1 MEKNF
6 RNIPLKLSY
15 DSGLDDILWDFY
27 IPVLSMSKNYDR
39 IAGFFS
45 SSSLALSARGLED
58 FIANGGK
65 MRLVTCPQ
73 LSKKDVEMLEKA
85 TKNIDELL
93 TDNFIKDYS
102 EIESQFQRDHVQA
115 LGWMIANDKL
125 EIKIA
130 VIKKNGRVCDKE
142 QIEQI
147 GIMHQK
153 VGILY
158 DNTGQ
163 IISFSGSNNE
173 SASGWLGNTEEFK
186 VFCSWTGA
194 MPYVQEDIK
203 KFNSFW
209 NEDRPDV
216 EMKDIPSALQ
226 EHLITISKDFEPA
239 RLATK
244 HYYPEKLIK
253 EKQELKLFFYQKN
266 AVNKWEENNR
276 MLLLQMA
283 TGCGKTRTAI
293 GCMNNTLKDTNKLL
307 VIIACPQATLA
318 TQWKT
323 DVESL
328 KIEEHRSIE
337 INGNVSGWDIIV
349 NREIKKLGAGR
360 YKNLIIYTTHQI
372 CSSPKF
378 INILKE
384 CNEQI
389 VKFLI
394 GDEVHGMGANKTQNG
409 LLDLYQY
416 RLGLSATPQRW
427 FDDAGSRLIEDYFG
441 NDNFEF
447 SIHDALTNIN
457 PLTGKPFLVNYTY
470 DPRFISLTEDELE
483 EYKRITDKIVKMS
496 RYANDE
502 ESSGYLDMLRFQRA
516 NIEKNAENKY
526 KELENILD
534 EIGDGISDT
543 IIFVSDS
550 QIDRV
555 MRMLGDRGI
564 PASRFTQA
572 QSTAKSEKYDGLSER
587 DYIIKLFKEKQYKV
601 LVAIKCLDE
610 GIDIPSADRAIVMA
624 SSTNPREYV
633 QRIGRIIRQATG
645 KYSAII
651 HDMIIKPS
659 LDLFYDDTLIE
670 MEKRIFKKEMDRV
683 LELSENAINNTS
695 ITNMV
700 FDILQEVIS

>member
-27 IPVLSMSKNYDR
+27 IPVLSMSKTYDR

-58 FIANGGK
+58 FISNGGK

-73 LSKKDVEMLEKA
+73 LSKNDVDMLEKT
-85 TKNIDELL
+85 TKNIDQLL

-115 LGWMIANDKL
+115 LGWMIANGKL

-130 VIKKNGRVCDKE
+130 VIRRNGRICDKD

-216 EMKDIPSALQ
+216 EIKDIPSALK

-244 HYYPEKLIK
+244 HYYPQKLIK

-323 DVESL
+323 DVEGL

-337 INGNVSGWDIIV
+337 INGNISGWETIV
-349 NREIKKLGAGR
+349 KREIKKLGAGR

-378 INILKE
+378 INILKDS
-384 CNEQI
+384 NEQI
-389 VKFLI
+389 TKFLI
-394 GDEVHGMGANKTQNG
+394 GDEVHGMGASKAQNG
-409 LLDLYQY
+409 LLELYQY

-427 FDDAGSRLIEDYFG
+427 FDDAGSILIENYFG

-470 DPRFISLTEDELE
+470 DPRFINLTEDELE
-483 EYKRITDKIVKMS
+483 EYKRITEKLVKMS
-496 RYANDE
+496 RYASDE

-526 KELENILD
+526 KELESILD
-534 EIGDGISDT
+534 EIGSDISDT
-543 IIFVSDS
+543 IIFVSDA

-572 QSTAKSEKYDGLSER
+572 QSTAKSERYGGLSER

-633 QRIGRIIRQATG
+633 QRIGRIIRQAPG

-670 MEKRIFKKEMDRV
+670 MEKKIFKKEMDRV

-700 FDILQEVIS
+700 FDILQEVVS

>member
-1 MEKNF
+1 MKKNF

-27 IPVLSMSKNYDR
+27 IPVLSMSTTYNR

-58 FIANGGK
+58 FISNGGK

-73 LSKKDVEMLEKA
+73 LSKQDVEMLEKA
-85 TKNIDELL
+85 SKNIEQLI

-102 EIESQFQRDHVQA
+102 EIENQFQKDHVQA
-115 LGWMIANDKL
+115 LGWMIANGKL

-130 VIKKNGRVCDKE
+130 VIKRNGKICDKE
-142 QIEQI
+142 QIDQI

-158 DNTGQ
+158 DNNGQ

-209 NEDRPDV
+209 SEDRPDV
-216 EMKDIPSALQ
+216 EIKDIPDALN
-226 EHLITISKDFEPA
+226 EHLIRISKDFEPS

-293 GCMNNTLKDTNKLL
+293 GCMNNALKDTNKLL
-307 VIIACPQATLA
+307 VIIACPQATLSS
-318 TQWKT
+318 QWKT
-323 DVESL
+323 EIEGL
-328 KIEEHRSIE
+328 KVEEHRSIE
-337 INGNVSGWDIIV
+337 INGNISSWETMVK
-349 NREIKKLGAGR
+349 REVGKLGAAR
-360 YKNLIIYTTHQI
+360 YKNLVIYTTHQI

-378 INILKE
+378 INLLSE
-384 CNEQI
+384 GNAQI

-394 GDEVHGMGANKTQNG
+394 GDEVHGMGADKAQNG
-409 LLDLYQY
+409 LLDIYQY

-427 FDDAGSRLIEDYFG
+427 FDESGSKLIEDYFG
-441 NDNFEF
+441 NDSFEF
-447 SIHDALTNIN
+447 SIHDALTNMN
-457 PLTGKPFLVNYTY
+457 QLTGKPFLVNYTY
-470 DPRFISLTEDELE
+470 DPRFISLIEDELE
-483 EYKRITDKIVKMS
+483 EYKRITEKLVKMS
-496 RYANDE
+496 KYASDE
-502 ESSGYLDMLRFQRA
+502 ESSGYLDMLRFKRA

-526 KELENILD
+526 YELDKILD
-534 EIGDGISDT
+534 EIGNEISDT
-543 IIFVSDS
+543 IIFVSDV

-555 MRMLGDRGI
+555 MQILGSRGI
-564 PASRFTQA
+564 VVSRFTQA
-572 QSTAKSEKYDGLSER
+572 QGTAASEKYDGLSER
-587 DYIIKLFKEKQYKV
+587 EHIIKLFKEKQYQV

-633 QRIGRIIRQATG
+633 QRIGRIIRQASG
-645 KYSAII
+645 KYKATI

-695 ITNMV
+695 ITNIV
-700 FDILQEVIS
+700 FDILQEVMS

>member
-27 IPVLSMSKNYDR
+27 IPVLSMAKTYDR

-58 FIANGGK
+58 FITNGGK
-65 MRLVTCPQ
+65 IRLVTCPQ
-73 LSKKDVEMLEKA
+73 LSKKDVDMLEK
-85 TKNIDELL
+85 TIKNIDELVI
-93 TDNFIKDYS
+93 DNFIKDYS

-115 LGWMIANDKL
+115 LGWMIANGKL

-186 VFCSWTGA
+186 VFCSWTGV

-216 EMKDIPSALQ
+216 EIRDIPSALK
-226 EHLITISKDFEPA
+226 ERLITISKDFEPG

-318 TQWKT
+318 SQWKT
-323 DVESL
+323 DIESL

-337 INGNVSGWDIIV
+337 INGNVSGWDIIAK
-349 NREIKKLGAGR
+349 REIRKLGAGR

-372 CSSPKF
+372 CSSKKF
-378 INILKE
+378 IDILKD

-394 GDEVHGMGANKTQNG
+394 GDEVHGMGANKAQNG

-502 ESSGYLDMLRFQRA
+502 ESAGYLDMLRFQRA

-526 KELENILD
+526 TELENILD
-534 EIGDGISDT
+534 EIGNNISNT
-543 IIFVSDS
+543 IIFVSDA

-555 MRMLGDRGI
+555 MRTLGDRGI
-564 PASRFTQA
+564 AASRFTQS
-572 QSTAKSEKYDGLSER
+572 QSTVSSEKYDGLSER
-587 DYIIKLFKEKQYKV
+587 EYIIKLFKEKQYKV

-633 QRIGRIIRQATG
+633 QRIGRIIRQAAG
-645 KYSAII
+645 KYSATI

-695 ITNMV
+695 ITNIV
-700 FDILQEVIS
+700 FDILQEVV

>member
-1 MEKNF
+1 MEKNY

-15 DSGLDDILWDFY
+15 DSGIDDILWDFY
-27 IPVLSMSKNYDR
+27 IPVLSMSKSYDR

-58 FIANGGK
+58 FITNGGK

-73 LSKKDVEMLEKA
+73 LSKKDVDMFETA
-85 TKNIDELL
+85 TANIDDLL
-93 TDNFIKDYS
+93 TSNFIKDYC
-102 EIESQFQRDHVQA
+102 EIESQFQKDHVQA
-115 LGWMIANDKL
+115 LGWMLANGKL

-130 VIKKNGRVCDKE
+130 VIKRNGRICDKE
-142 QIEQI
+142 QIERI

-209 NEDRPDV
+209 DENRPDA
-216 EMKDIPSALQ
+216 EMKTIPVALK

-239 RLATK
+239 RLATRY
-244 HYYPEKLIK
+244 YYPKKIIK
-253 EKQELKLFFYQKN
+253 EKQKLKLFFYQKN
-266 AVNKWEENNR
+266 AVKKWECNNR

-293 GCMNNTLKDTNKLL
+293 GCMNNALKDTDKLL
-307 VIIACPQATLA
+307 VVIACPQAILA

-337 INGNVSGWDIIV
+337 VNGTIAGWDVIV
-349 NREIKKLGAGR
+349 NRGIRKLGAGR

-378 INILKE
+378 INILND
-384 CNEQI
+384 CNEHI

-394 GDEVHGMGANKTQNG
+394 GDEVHGMGANKAQNG
-409 LLDLYQY
+409 LLDSYQY

-427 FDDAGSRLIEDYFG
+427 FDDAGSLLIEDYFG

-470 DPRFISLTEDELE
+470 DPRFISLTEEELE
-483 EYKRITDKIVKMS
+483 EYKRITNKIIKMS
-496 RYANDE
+496 RYSNDE

-526 KELENILD
+526 KELETILD
-534 EIGDGISDT
+534 KIGNDVSDT
-543 IIFVSDS
+543 IIFVSDA

-564 PASRFTQA
+564 AASRFTQA
-572 QSTAKSEKYDGLSER
+572 QSTVKSDKYDGLSER

-633 QRIGRIIRQATG
+633 QRIGRIIRQAQG

-659 LDLFYDDTLIE
+659 FDLFYDDTLIE
-670 MEKRIFKKEMDRV
+670 IEKRIFKKEMDRV

-695 ITNMV
+695 ITNIV
-700 FDILQEVIS
+700 FDILQEVVS

>member
-58 FIANGGK
+58 FISNGGK

-73 LSKKDVEMLEKA
+73 LSKNDVDMLEKT
-85 TKNIDELL
+85 TKNIDQLL

-115 LGWMIANDKL
+115 LGWMIANGKL

-130 VIKKNGRVCDKE
+130 VIRKNGRICDKD

-216 EMKDIPSALQ
+216 EIKDIPSALK

-244 HYYPEKLIK
+244 HYYPQKLIK

-337 INGNVSGWDIIV
+337 INGNISGWETIV
-349 NREIKKLGAGR
+349 KREIKKLGAGR

-378 INILKE
+378 INILKDS
-384 CNEQI
+384 NEQI
-389 VKFLI
+389 TKFLI
-394 GDEVHGMGANKTQNG
+394 GDEVHGMGASKAQNG

-427 FDDAGSRLIEDYFG
+427 FDDAGSILIEDYFG

-483 EYKRITDKIVKMS
+483 EYKRITEKLVKMS
-496 RYANDE
+496 RYASDE

-526 KELENILD
+526 KELESILD
-534 EIGDGISDT
+534 EIGSDISDT
-543 IIFVSDS
+543 IIFVSDA

-572 QSTAKSEKYDGLSER
+572 QSTVKSERYGGLSER

-633 QRIGRIIRQATG
+633 QRIGRIIRQAPG

-695 ITNMV
+695 ITNIV
-700 FDILQEVIS
+700 FDILQEVVS

>member
-27 IPVLSMSKNYDR
+27 IPVLSMSKTYDR

-58 FIANGGK
+58 FISNGGK

-73 LSKKDVEMLEKA
+73 LSKNDVDMLEKT
-85 TKNIDELL
+85 TKNIDQLL

-115 LGWMIANDKL
+115 LGWMIANGKL

-130 VIKKNGRVCDKE
+130 IIRKNGKVCDRD

-158 DNTGQ
+158 DSTGQ

-216 EMKDIPSALQ
+216 EMKDIPSALK

-244 HYYPEKLIK
+244 HYYPQKLIK

-266 AVNKWEENNR
+266 AVNKWEENSR

-337 INGNVSGWDIIV
+337 INGNISGWETIV
-349 NREIKKLGAGR
+349 KREIKKLGAGR
-360 YKNLIIYTTHQI
+360 YRNLIIYTTHQI

-378 INILKE
+378 INILKDS
-384 CNEQI
+384 NEQI
-389 VKFLI
+389 TKFLI
-394 GDEVHGMGANKTQNG
+394 GDEVHGMGASKAQNG

-427 FDDAGSRLIEDYFG
+427 FDDAGSILIEDYFG

-526 KELENILD
+526 IELESILD
-534 EIGDGISDT
+534 EIGSDISDT
-543 IIFVSDS
+543 IIFVSDA

-572 QSTAKSEKYDGLSER
+572 QSTAKSERYGGLSER

-633 QRIGRIIRQATG
+633 QRIGRIIRQAPG

-700 FDILQEVIS
+700 FDILQEVVS

>member
-1 MEKNF
+1 MDKNF
-6 RNIPLKLSY
+6 RNLPLKLSY

-27 IPVLSMSKNYDR
+27 IPILSMAKTYDR

-45 SSSLALSARGLED
+45 SSTLALSARGLED
-58 FIANGGK
+58 FITNGGK

-73 LSKKDVEMLEKA
+73 LSKQDVDIIEKS
-85 TKNIDELL
+85 TQNIDELIN
-93 TDNFIKDYS
+93 DNFIKDYS
-102 EIESQFQRDHVQA
+102 QIESQFQKDHVQA
-115 LGWMIANDKL
+115 LGWMLANGKL

-130 VIKKNGRVCDKE
+130 VVKKNGRVCDKE

-194 MPYVQEDIK
+194 MPYVQEDIN
-203 KFNSFW
+203 KFNTFW

-216 EMKDIPSALQ
+216 EIKDIPSALR
-226 EHLITISKDFEPA
+226 EHLISISKEFEPV

-244 HYYPEKLIK
+244 NYYPEKCIK
-253 EKQELKLFFYQKN
+253 EKQELKLFFYQKS

-276 MLLLQMA
+276 MLLLEMA

-293 GCMNNTLKDTNKLL
+293 GCMNNALKDTNRLL
-307 VIIACPQATLA
+307 VIIACPQATLSS
-318 TQWKT
+318 QWKA

-337 INGNVSGWDIIV
+337 INGNISAWDV
-349 NREIKKLGAGR
+349 LATREIRKLGAGR
-360 YKNLIIYTTHQI
+360 YKSLIIYTTHQI
-372 CSSPKF
+372 CSSEKF
-378 INILKE
+378 INILE
-384 CNEQI
+384 NSNEKI
-389 VKFLI
+389 TKFLI
-394 GDEVHGMGANKTQNG
+394 GDEVHGMGANKAQNG
-409 LLDLYQY
+409 LLSLYQY

-427 FDDAGSRLIEDYFG
+427 FDESGSLLIENYFG

-457 PLTGKPFLVNYTY
+457 PMSGKPFLVNYTY
-470 DPRFISLTEDELE
+470 DPRFINLTEDELE
-483 EYKRITDKIVKMS
+483 EYKRLTEKIVKTS
-496 RYANDE
+496 KSHDNDE
-502 ESSGYLDMLRFQRA
+502 LAGYLDMLRFNRA

-526 KELENILD
+526 SEFENILD
-534 EIGDGISDT
+534 EIGDEISDT
-543 IIFVSDS
+543 IIFVSDT

-555 MRMLGDRGI
+555 MKVLGTRGI
-564 PASRFTQA
+564 AASRFTQA
-572 QSTAKSEKYDGLSER
+572 QSTASSDKYDGLSER
-587 DYIIKLFKEKQYKV
+587 EYIIKLFKEKQIRV

-610 GIDIPSADRAIVMA
+610 GIDIPSAFRAIVMA

-633 QRIGRIIRQATG
+633 QRIGRIIRQAPG
-645 KYSAII
+645 KQSAII
-651 HDMIIKPS
+651 HDLIIKPS

-670 MEKRIFKKEMDRV
+670 MEKRIFNKEMDRV

-695 ITNMV
+695 ITNIV